1 MEMHDMVRIVNFI
14 VKMGFGL
21 GFALGLHLNDKEQI
35 VLVALGLHLDFVIFT
50 PTSLWGYVCKI

>member
-1 MEMHDMVRIVNFI
+1 
-14 VKMGFGL
+14 MGFGL

-50 PTSLWGYVCKI
+50 PY